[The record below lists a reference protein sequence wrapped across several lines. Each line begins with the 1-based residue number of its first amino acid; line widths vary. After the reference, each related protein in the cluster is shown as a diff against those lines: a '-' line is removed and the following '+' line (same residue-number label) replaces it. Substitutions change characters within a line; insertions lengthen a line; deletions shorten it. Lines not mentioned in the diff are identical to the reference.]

1 MASKR
6 ERLARRVRK
15 ARADT
20 MQRHVLVCTDCDK
33 GSKRAKQL
41 RKAVNGARLRDRV
54 TVTKVDCLDICEAE
68 PIAVVYPE
76 GAWYHSIDKGMVQQI
91 VEEHLAEGRVL
102 DDAAFH
108 VNALLAR
115 RAQEDEAPTL
125 ALVEDA
131 DAQDADAA
139 A

>member
-1 MASKR
+1 MSKT
-6 ERLARRVRK
+6 EKLARRVRK

-54 TVTKVDCLDICEAE
+54 TVSKVGCLDICEAE

-76 GAWYHSIDKGMVQQI
+76 GAWYAAVDKELVGRI
-91 VEEHLAEGRVL
+91 VTEHLDEGRL
-102 DDAAFH
+102 LEDAAFH
-108 VNALLAR
+108 VNELLASR
-115 RAQEDEAPTL
+115 REPS
-125 ALVEDA
+125 
-131 DAQDADAA
+131 
-139 A
+139 